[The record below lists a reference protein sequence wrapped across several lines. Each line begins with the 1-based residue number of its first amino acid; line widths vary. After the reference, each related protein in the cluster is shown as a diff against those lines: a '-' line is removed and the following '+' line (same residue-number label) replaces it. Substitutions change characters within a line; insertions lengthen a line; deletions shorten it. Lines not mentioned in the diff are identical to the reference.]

1 MGTEFLRLRRK
12 NALWRILRALLTGI
26 AVALLVS
33 GGLMAM
39 FKLTTTDGRM
49 TMCMAIGGGAGLVVA
64 IVRWLLLHRSDL
76 RAAEQMDEQ
85 HKLRERAQTMIAFRE
100 DEGVMAQLQRED
112 TEATLKAVR
121 SYGVKTSG
129 VLAHILAVV
138 LAAGVLAGSFV
149 LPARAEEVPAPYV
162 EPEFN
167 ASAWQLSAL
176 EALIVHVQESNM
188 SEPAKAATI
197 EELQDLR
204 DTLNASI
211 TLSAFKAQV
220 ITVITKVYT
229 YTDRV
234 NSNDDI
240 HDVLLMVDHD
250 ISESLCYTMGSLGN
264 AQFATDVEEIGYQL
278 SQSYVL
284 ATLGHLADELDQQ
297 LALIPATYVV
307 ANDYDETDRLYCAML
322 TFAQNIREVAGMVE
336 DGVDNETIV
345 GRMGEV
351 THELKGEANLALDT
365 QTVTKEECIY
375 VVETLC
381 SIFGLSPSECPA
393 DPDPSYSKKAEDE
406 DYTPSGGAPGSGD
419 MQFAGDEQ
427 IFDYKKNEHVSYTT
441 VIAEYYAAML
451 QAELEGTLSP
461 EMKEYILKYFSQL
474 YTG

>member
-26 AVALLVS
+26 AVALLLA

-49 TMCMAIGGGAGLVVA
+49 QLCLAIGGGAGLFVA
-64 IVRWLLLHRSDL
+64 VVRWLLLHRSDL

-100 DEGVMAQLQRED
+100 DNGVMAQLQRED
-112 TEATLKAVR
+112 TEATLKKVR

-129 VLAHILAVV
+129 VLAHVLAVV

-149 LPARAEEVPAPYV
+149 LPARAEEVPPVYV

-176 EALIVHVQESNM
+176 EALIAHVRESNM
-188 SEPAKAATI
+188 SEPAKTSTV
-197 EELQDLR
+197 EELEGLR
-204 DTLNASI
+204 DTLDASI

-220 ITVITKVYT
+220 ITVITNVYT

-240 HDVLLMVDHD
+240 HDVLLVVDHD
-250 ISESLCYTMGSLGN
+250 ISEALCYTMGSLGN
-264 AQFATDVEEIGYQL
+264 AQFATDVEDIGYQL
-278 SQSYVL
+278 SQEFVL
-284 ATLGHLADELDQQ
+284 PTLGRLADELDKQ
-297 LALIPATYVV
+297 LALIPASYIP
-307 ANDYDETDRLYCAML
+307 ANDYDETDRLYTAMVN
-322 TFAQNIREVAGMVE
+322 FAANIREASEMVAAGE
-336 DGVDNETIV
+336 ANEVVV
-345 GRMGEV
+345 GRMGEI
-351 THELKGEANLALDT
+351 THELKSDANLALET
-365 QTVTKEECIY
+365 QGVTKEECIY

-381 SIFGLSPSECPA
+381 AIFGLSPSECPP
-393 DPDPSYSKKAEDE
+393 DPDPTYSKKTDEE
-406 DYTPSGGAPGSGD
+406 DYVEGGGAPGSGE

-427 IFDYKKNEHVSYTT
+427 VFDYKKNEHVSYHD
-441 VIAEYYAAML
+441 VISEYYAAML

-461 EMKEYILKYFSQL
+461 EMKEFILKYFSQL